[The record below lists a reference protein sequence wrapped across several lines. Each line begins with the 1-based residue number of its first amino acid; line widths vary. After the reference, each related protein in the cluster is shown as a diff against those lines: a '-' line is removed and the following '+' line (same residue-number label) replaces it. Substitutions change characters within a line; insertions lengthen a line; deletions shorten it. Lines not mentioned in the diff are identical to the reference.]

1 MHCAS
6 CVGRVEEA
14 LKAVPGVAEASVNLL
29 THEASVTF
37 TETPD
42 LDAAVEAVTRAGYQA
57 APLEELAPAQAAEE
71 AELRY
76 EEEMSAA
83 ARRAR
88 HAWGLTAPLL
98 VLMFLHSVFDIT
110 VPGTSALEILIAFAA
125 LFLPGRPVFVSA
137 FKSIRAKAPNMDA
150 LIALGAGAAALSAP
164 LGTPGHAPH
173 VRRDDGAAA
182 ARVSPYRALS
192 RGARAWPRLA
202 CNPQAHGARR
212 EDRPR
217 AARRRGDGN
226 PRAGRPAR
234 RYLRRAPGERL
245 PADGEVISGESAV
258 DESLAT
264 GEPMPVDKRPGDTVL
279 GGTINTSGALHIRAT
294 RVGQDSFLAQIA
306 RLVREAQAGK
316 PPIQVLADRITM
328 YFVPAILLVALFT
341 FGLWLIFPQNMQQIG
356 HWAAAY
362 LPWHATHESS
372 TFLTALNVA
381 IAVLVVSCPCAL
393 GLATPTA
400 VLVGTGWAA
409 QRGILF
415 RDASALQALRD
426 ATIFC
431 FDKTGTL
438 THGTPKVTD
447 IQPVDGVD
455 KRDLLRIAA
464 SLEHYSEHPLAR
476 AIVAEAH
483 RQRVAHGAVEDFA
496 ADAGAGARG
505 LLDGLEVLAG
515 KPSYMESRGISTK
528 AYGQIIYEW
537 SHQAKT
543 SVLVAHGGRLLGA
556 FALADTIKPESI
568 RMIKV
573 FDRLKLRTL
582 VISGD
587 RLEAARVVAQQVGIR
602 EVLADVLPEDKAD
615 KITRLRKET
624 IGQVAM
630 VGDGI
635 NDAGALAAA
644 GVGIAMGAGSDVAVE
659 AAGVTLVHG
668 SLRALLNAYLL
679 ARATYH
685 TIIQNFV
692 WAVGYNVV
700 AVPLAMSGLLHPV
713 IAEICMALSSLA
725 VVYNSLRLR
734 KFNPDPVIADILQ
747 R

>member
-164 LGTPGHAPH
+164 LGLLGTHHMSDAMMAPLLLAFH
-173 VRRDDGAAA
+173 LTGRYLEARARGRASLAIHKLMELGAKTARVLRDDVETEIPAQD
-182 ARVSPYRALS
+182 VQP
-192 RGARAWPRLA
+192 
-202 CNPQAHGARR
+202 
-212 EDRPR
+212 
-217 AARRRGDGN
+217 GDIFVV
-226 PRAGRPAR
+226 R
-234 RYLRRAPGERL
+234 PGERL